1 MIDVHHLQRN
11 KMLFKMVLDGALG
24 LDGLHEMIF
33 KNVLE
38 KVMEKFI
45 AQKCEN
51 PENLLNMI
59 IFKV

>member
-33 KNVLE
+33 K